1 MRWRT
6 NAAVLAVLIAA
17 AGCAQSDDE
26 AVERAVTQAAQ
37 AYVDAIA
44 DGDLDT
50 VEALTSDQ
58 AIGLPSDPD
67 DGQDIR
73 AELPDADAHI
83 EDPWVRLIGP
93 DYPSVEEP
101 HTFQVSWTL
110 DGLTGGDTLELA
122 LEEDTDP
129 TRQESWRVTDA
140 LIHHA
145 YFNVVSTVSDER
157 IGSTELSESDET
169 VQVLGYPG
177 RYLAQGMGETRA
189 VEPLP
194 VLLGVEDLPPW
205 DVTWPRLGGE
215 LDP

>member
-58 AIGLPSDPD
+58 AIGLPSDP
-67 DGQDIR
+67 
-73 AELPDADAHI
+73 DAHI

-169 VQVLGYPG
+169 VQ
-177 RYLAQGMGETRA
+177 
-189 VEPLP
+189 
-194 VLLGVEDLPPW
+194 LGVEDLPPW

>member
-157 IGSTELSESDET
+157 IGSTSFRSPT
-169 VQVLGYPG
+169 RPSRCWATRVATSPKGWARRGPSNRCRCCSVSKTCRPG
-177 RYLAQGMGETRA
+177 T
-189 VEPLP
+189 
-194 VLLGVEDLPPW
+194 
-205 DVTWPRLGGE
+205 
-215 LDP
+215 